1 MSRLFY
7 ARTSPGPSGGPRAG
21 AQEIPAAPDPGHA
34 AGEISTTADNS
45 SSVTEEDR
53 CMTAMQILQVLEV
66 IGMAALLM
74 FTAYVQP

>member
-1 MSRLFY
+1 
-7 ARTSPGPSGGPRAG
+7 
-21 AQEIPAAPDPGHA
+21 
-34 AGEISTTADNS
+34 
-45 SSVTEEDR
+45 VTEEDR